1 MGSALPMSAA
11 SEPPPNPIE
20 PDGTVNV
27 PAFRLP
33 PSICLSEEARK
44 HHAALTEGAAWQNR
58 NIIV

>member
-1 MGSALPMSAA
+1 MSAA